1 MKATKT
7 PARITNAARRLLVE
21 PLGDWGKGAVRLVEI
36 PSDLEV
42 NDNIVTFWVPEAKP
56 VPGTMMEFSYR
67 LRWGALAADANAD
80 IAFVKE
86 TRAGIGG
93 VSGVE
98 NTDGTRKFVVDFEGG
113 LLASLPPEAEV
124 KAIVTISGGEIVH
137 QALSEIPGT
146 DFWRLVLD
154 VSATAGATVELG
166 AHITGYGRKLSENW
180 LYQWV
185 RA

>member
-1 MKATKT
+1 
-7 PARITNAARRLLVE
+7 
-21 PLGDWGKGAVRLVEI
+21 LGDWGKGAVRLVEI

-67 LRWGALAADANAD
+67 LRWGALAADPDAD

-86 TRAGIGG
+86 TRAGVGG

-98 NTDGTRKFVVDFEGG
+98 NPDGTRKFVVDFEGG
-113 LLASLPPEAEV
+113 LLASLPPDADV
-124 KAIVTISGGEIVH
+124 KAVVTIAGGEIVH

-154 VSATAGATVELG
+154 ISAAAGSTTEMG
-166 AHITGYGRKLSENW
+166 AHITGYGRKLSETW

-185 RA
+185 SA